1 MFMTKTILKNLLTKY
16 ATRLYPFQK
25 RETFT
30 HSRGE
35 LKIVMEKC
43 ILCGVCQM
51 RCPSQCIK
59 VDKQAKTWEV
69 DPFACVYCGICV
81 EACPVKCLYQEK
93 LYRAAVAEKDKVM
106 HVQQP
111 KETAEPA
118 AT

>member
-16 ATRLYPFQK
+16 ATRLYPFHK
-25 RETFT
+25 RETFK
-30 HSRGE
+30 HSKGE
-35 LKIVMEKC
+35 LKIDMEKC

-69 DPFACVYCGICV
+69 DPFACVYCGVCV
-81 EACPVKCLYQEK
+81 DACPVKCLYQES
-93 LYRAAVAEKDKVM
+93 LYRTPLAEKDMVL

-111 KETAEPA
+111 KESAEPA